1 MTSDMME
8 PLEVFKVEC
17 VDEEGAQKYESVI
30 RDVLTDLNLV
40 RAIGRLRVYID
51 PKEPVFIIVGMFRQ
65 GLPTITLGDVADI
78 NGVNEGIMV
87 SVREEQ
93 YASIAVGKLYLKYG
107 RDKIIPTDRTSV
119 IVPVDGDYARQHD
132 EISSIVVYDPKDEL
146 KKAVIDALIRIAP
159 EGFRVRKHY
168 ISDHTLAFI
177 ASEDPIKQS
186 WMDVCHRIRDEIKQD
201 KEA

>member
-1 MTSDMME
+1 MNSDIME

-51 PKEPVFIIVGMFRQ
+51 PKEPVFIIVGIFRQ

-93 YASIAVGKLYLKYG
+93 YASTAVGKLYLKYG
-107 RDKIIPTDRTSV
+107 RDRIIPTDRTSV
-119 IVPVDGDYARQHD
+119 IVPVDGDYASQHD

-168 ISDHTLAFI
+168 ISEHMLAFI
-177 ASEDPIKQS
+177 AS
-186 WMDVCHRIRDEIKQD
+186 
-201 KEA
+201 